1 MALSLKVYQQRA
13 LSSLAQFLEDA
24 RLSGPESA
32 FERNVDPGLVTNYKP
47 MP

>member
-24 RLSGPESA
+24 RLTGAASA
-32 FERNVDPGLVTNYKP
+32 FEKNVDAGLVTQ
-47 MP
+47 